1 MQPVRRQT
9 LIGQVTEQLREEI
22 LSGRWAIGAR
32 IPTEPELCELTG
44 TSRNTIREAVQALAH
59 AGMLER
65 RQGSGTYVLSVGGSG
80 SAIADYFAAANDRDL
95 IELRQTLEVT
105 AAGLAAQRR
114 DEDDIEHL
122 RALLRR
128 RNELWAPSQ
137 VAPQHVEDAIST
149 DIAVHRAVVAASH
162 NALYLELYDSL
173 LGLMDHYMRGNPIG
187 AECSFEDEHTK
198 LVESVIAGDIDAA
211 KAATEQLFT
220 ELSLRRKLP
229 VGTFSTLRT
238 TS

>member
-22 LSGRWAIGAR
+22 VSGRWAIGAR

-44 TSRNTIREAVQALAH
+44 TSRNTIREAVQALVH

-65 RQGSGTYVLSVGGSG
+65 RQGSGTYVLSLGGS
-80 SAIADYFAAANDRDL
+80 SAIADYFAAANNRDL

-105 AAGLAAQRR
+105 ATGLAAQRR
-114 DEDDIEHL
+114 DEDDIEQL
-122 RALLRR
+122 RALLVR
-128 RNELWAPSQ
+128 RNELWAPH
-137 VAPQHVEDAIST
+137 HVEPHNVEEAIST

-187 AECSFEDEHTK
+187 AECSFEHEHTR
-198 LVESVIAGDIDAA
+198 LVESVIAGDIGGATS
-211 KAATEQLFT
+211 ATEQLFA
-220 ELSLRRKLP
+220 ELRLSRDQPGRNFP
-229 VGTFSTLRT
+229 HHPHD
-238 TS
+238 

>member
-22 LSGRWAIGAR
+22 QSGRWAIGAR

-44 TSRNTIREAVQALAH
+44 TSRNTIREAVQALVH

-122 RALLRR
+122 RALLQR
-128 RNELWAPSQ
+128 RNELWAPRH
-137 VAPQHVEDAIST
+137 VAPQNVEEAIST

-187 AECSFEDEHTK
+187 AECSFEHEHTT
-198 LVESVIAGDIDAA
+198 LVEGVIAGDVE
-211 KAATEQLFT
+211 AATSATEKLFT
-220 ELSLRRKLP
+220 ELSLSRMPSSRNFRRHP
-229 VGTFSTLRT
+229 HD
-238 TS
+238 

>member
-44 TSRNTIREAVQALAH
+44 TSRNTIREAVQALVH

-65 RQGSGTYVLSVGGSG
+65 RQGSGTYVLSLGGGG

-114 DEDDIEHL
+114 DEDDIEQL

-128 RNELWAPSQ
+128 RNELWAPLH

-187 AECSFEDEHTK
+187 AECSFEHEHTK
-198 LVESVIAGDIDAA
+198 LVEGVIAGDIEAA
-211 KAATEQLFT
+211 EAATEQLFA

-229 VGTFSTLRT
+229 GRNFSHLPHD
-238 TS
+238 

>member
-22 LSGRWAIGAR
+22 RSGRWAIGAR

-44 TSRNTIREAVQALAH
+44 TSRNTIREAVQALVH

-65 RQGSGTYVLSVGGSG
+65 RQGSGTYVLSLGGSG
-80 SAIADYFAAANDRDL
+80 AAIADYFAAASDRDL

-114 DEDDIEHL
+114 DEDDIEQL

-128 RNELWAPSQ
+128 RNELWTPRQ
-137 VAPQHVEDAIST
+137 VPPQDVEDAIAT
-149 DIAVHRAVVAASH
+149 DIALHRTVVAASH
-162 NALYLELYDSL
+162 NALYLELYESL

-187 AECSFEDEHTK
+187 AECSFEHEHTR
-198 LVESVIAGDIDAA
+198 LVEAVIAGDTGAA
-211 KAATEQLFT
+211 KSATEQLFT
-220 ELSLRRKLP
+220 ELRLRRDQP
-229 VGTFSTLRT
+229 GRNFPHHPHD
-238 TS
+238 

>member
-65 RQGSGTYVLSVGGSG
+65 RQGSGTYVLSAGGSG

-114 DEDDIEHL
+114 DEDDIEQL

-128 RNELWAPSQ
+128 RNELWAPRD
-137 VAPQHVEDAIST
+137 VAPHDVEEAIST

-187 AECSFEDEHTK
+187 AECSFEHEHTR
-198 LVESVIAGDIDAA
+198 LVEGVIAGDIE
-211 KAATEQLFT
+211 AATSATEHLFT
-220 ELSLRRKLP
+220 ELSLRRNQP
-229 VGTFSTLRT
+229 GGTFRTIGT